1 MEPEKIKNRRSLKRV
16 SLDRIK
22 LEMDG
27 VSYLSNDLV
36 ITHLTPQTNHTM
48 ARPVSING
56 FAAIIMMSGEAK
68 VSIDM
73 NEYDIKPCD
82 IVFFNPESIIHTIE
96 CTTDAAAYLLSSSKR
111 FMNEVQIDL
120 STSLSIYMR
129 FGRNPVLH
137 TSKQDVEEIRQL
149 FQLIKTM
156 LSSDKERY
164 RNEIIR
170 TLFTTIFYIISDLNQ
185 RTDHTDDVKRGRA
198 EVIFDEFLLLL
209 GKHNRSERNVQ
220 FYASKLSISTKYLS
234 AVVKEVSGKTAARW
248 IDESVI
254 VEAKSMLL
262 YSGLSIQEIA
272 EELNFST
279 QSFFGKYFKQH
290 TGVSPSRFKR
300 SNI

>member
-1 MEPEKIKNRRSLKRV
+1 MEAAKVKGKSSLKRV

-22 LEMDG
+22 LEMSD
-27 VSYLSNDLV
+27 VSYLSNDLI
-36 ITHLTPQTNHTM
+36 ITSLTPQSNHTTS
-48 ARPVSING
+48 RPVSING
-56 FAAIIMMSGEAK
+56 FAAIIVMSGEAR

-73 NEYDIKPCD
+73 NEYQIKPSD
-82 IVFFNPESIIHTIE
+82 IVFFSPESIIQTKE
-96 CTTDAAAYLLSSSKR
+96 CTEDAAAYLLSASKR
-111 FMNEVQIDL
+111 FMEQVQIDL

-129 FGRNPVLH
+129 FGRNPVMH
-137 TSKQDVEEIRQL
+137 ATKQDVDEIRQL

-156 LSSDKERY
+156 LGSDKARF

-170 TLFTTIFYIISDLNQ
+170 TLFTTIFYILSDLNQ
-185 RTDHTDDVKRGRA
+185 RTDKGEEVKRGRA

-209 GKHNRSERNVQ
+209 GKHNRRERNVK
-220 FYASKLSISTKYLS
+220 FYADKLSISTKYLS

-248 IDESVI
+248 IDESVVI
-254 VEAKSMLL
+254 EAKSMLL

-272 EELNFST
+272 EELHFST

-300 SNI
+300 GNS